1 MASFHM
7 KSLYTNEAL
16 TEVLNRQAN
25 LSNLSK
31 VFFYTTGLRL
41 PFLYYFLKSVG
52 SFMNKGR
59 NGVAVELRLTFD

>member
-1 MASFHM
+1 M
-7 KSLYTNEAL
+7 KSLYTTEAL

-41 PFLYYFLKSVG
+41 PFLYYFLKSVE